1 MLFSL
6 VWILECRLAWPEVVN
21 VLSHPNRSRKRQG
34 YRFSPVSGLTTGAVG
49 PGMGVVTESGREVV
63 GLRSGSW
70 GETERRSG
78 VPATELWC
86 ECV

>member
-1 MLFSL
+1 
-6 VWILECRLAWPEVVN
+6 
-21 VLSHPNRSRKRQG
+21 
-34 YRFSPVSGLTTGAVG
+34 
-49 PGMGVVTESGREVV
+49 MGVVTESGREVV